1 MAIIFNSK
9 ECGITKEEMKLLY
22 RYNLIECNDFTFTVA
37 TIPSWAMEEA
47 KNLIGKDFKG
57 TGWNDSLV
65 SGHRKDKVVNMNFIK
80 IICNSFEERDFIHK
94 QGCIVNERK
103 CKGRYECWKCPFATC
118 NISFEVKDNKMKR

>member
-47 KNLIGKDFKG
+47 KNR
-57 TGWNDSLV
+57 T
-65 SGHRKDKVVNMNFIK
+65 R
-80 IICNSFEERDFIHK
+80 
-94 QGCIVNERK
+94 
-103 CKGRYECWKCPFATC
+103 
-118 NISFEVKDNKMKR
+118 

>member
-47 KNLIGKDFKG
+47 KNDFSKKEE
-57 TGWNDSLV
+57 LYKM
-65 SGHRKDKVVNMNFIK
+65 HEIIK
-80 IICNSFEERDFIHK
+80 KNS
-94 QGCIVNERK
+94 VP
-103 CKGRYECWKCPFATC
+103 Y
-118 NISFEVKDNKMKR
+118 